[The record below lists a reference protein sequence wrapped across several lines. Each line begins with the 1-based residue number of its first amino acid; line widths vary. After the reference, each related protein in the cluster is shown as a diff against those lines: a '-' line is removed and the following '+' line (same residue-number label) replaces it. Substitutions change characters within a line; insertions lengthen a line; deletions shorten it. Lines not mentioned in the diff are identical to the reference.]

1 MSPSDRLEELKRQRA
16 QLAEQMARLDQ
27 EAAAAAAQTPPSE
40 PKKTGSEAA
49 DPDQVLAQFAHA
61 PVNPADV
68 KRGCITAFILGL
80 AVVAAALVAVY
91 FAFYR

>member
-16 QLAEQMARLDQ
+16 LLAEQMAKLDQ
-27 EAAAAAAQTPPSE
+27 EAAAAASQTTQSE
-40 PKKTGSEAA
+40 PEKTGLEAA
-49 DPDQVLAQFAHA
+49 DPDQVLAQFADA

-68 KRGCITAFILGL
+68 KRGCIMAFIWGL
-80 AVVAAALVAVY
+80 AAMAAALAAVY